1 MLYPE
6 LTSQNL
12 ISDPFVDEDD
22 TYYGNKVYKEGGIMQ
37 LNEDGELVFLGN
49 FGHKV
54 KMRGILFN
62 YGRLK
67 Y

>member
-1 MLYPE
+1 
-6 LTSQNL
+6 
-12 ISDPFVDEDD
+12 
-22 TYYGNKVYKEGGIMQ
+22 MQ